1 MLTLP
6 VPGLSIEQQPAELLL
21 PMALW
26 GEARGEGPL
35 GMLGVAHV
43 IVNRAYGPKASL
55 PEAMKADSGHALK
68 VKILQP
74 LQFSCF
80 NKDDP
85 NRVKL
90 LEPHKHEPQGWWQAL
105 AVSTLVLNG
114 LTCDPT
120 HGAVNYL
127 TTELLLS
134 DQAPKWAKGMVIT
147 ARHGNHTFGR
157 A

>member
-1 MLTLP
+1 MLSVP
-6 VPGLSIEQQPAELLL
+6 VPGLTIEQQPAELLL
-21 PMALW
+21 AMALW

-43 IVNRAYGPKASL
+43 IVNRAYGTKANL
-55 PEAMKADSGHALK
+55 PEDFTADGGHNLK

-80 NKDDP
+80 NTSDP
-85 NRVKL
+85 NRSKL
-90 LEPHKHEPQGWWQAL
+90 LSPHMIEPQSWGLAL
-105 AVSTLVLNG
+105 AVGTLVLG
-114 LTCDPT
+114 GATMDPT

-127 TTELLLS
+127 TTELLES
-134 DQAPKWAKGMVIT
+134 NSAPTWAKNMKVT
-147 ARHGNHTFGR
+147 AVHGRHTFGI